1 MFKESNILG
10 PLVYQCAHLYYM
22 GKKAREKN
30 SENKQ
35 LFAHICLLDSWG
47 TLSLEAVWTEDCRCA
62 LWTAFEEDYSRS
74 EKFFFL
80 FLDIVLNWIL
90 NCLRYLTWNKL
101 FFFGP
106 RGKNM
111 ELIWFALTLRLI
123 CLITRKCLIQNQRNR
138 CYLLNF
144 STVHIPSSSY
154 HELAIGAAVG
164 HLPVFNVTVLWQY
177 IDISETRCCF
187 SLQAVCMGFFWYSAV
202 HFRQAAS

>member
-1 MFKESNILG
+1 MRH
-10 PLVYQCAHLYYM
+10 LVFGSSLDRRLQMCFMNCIWRGLFEI
-22 GKKAREKN
+22 REVLFFIPWYSSQLN
-30 SENKQ
+30 SQ
-35 LFAHICLLDSWG
+35 LFEVSD
-47 TLSLEAVWTEDCRCA
+47 LEQ
-62 LWTAFEEDYSRS
+62 
-74 EKFFFL
+74 
-80 FLDIVLNWIL
+80 II
-90 NCLRYLTWNKL
+90 
-101 FFFGP
+101 FFGP

-177 IDISETRCCF
+177 IDLSETRCCF